1 MIFLVFLRAVKNNGI
16 LKSRLNIIIMKSII
30 DPYLTPIDGEH
41 LISDKFDNTFSFH
54 EFSHLIL
61 GIEEDYMN
69 DETCFSDNS
78 TSFNSPEKLMCVN
91 TKFKN
96 EEISSIQNVALNI
109 HFDTSLSS
117 FSSSKSCKLKKL
129 KPSSFLKKNW
139 KEKIANLKENKLKF
153 FLSKI
158 NPTYFIQNESKSAKS
173 PLQNTNL
180 LPNLSVFRRKNFGN
194 IFETT
199 RVKSNGIIIN
209 NR

>member
-1 MIFLVFLRAVKNNGI
+1 
-16 LKSRLNIIIMKSII
+16 MKSII

-41 LISDKFDNTFSFH
+41 TRIDKFDNSFSFH
-54 EFSHLIL
+54 EFSHLIRE
-61 GIEEDYMN
+61 IDEDYMN
-69 DETCFSDNS
+69 DETCFSNNS
-78 TSFNSPEKLMCVN
+78 TSFNSPEKITCVN
-91 TKFKN
+91 TKCKN
-96 EEISSIQNVALNI
+96 EEINSITNDALKI

-129 KPSSFLKKNW
+129 KPSNFLKKNW
-139 KEKIANLKENKLKF
+139 KQKIANLKENKLKF

-158 NPTYFIQNESKSAKS
+158 NPTYFIQNESKSGKL
-173 PLQNTNL
+173 PLQNSYL
-180 LPNLSVFRRKNFGN
+180 LPNLSVFRPKNFGN